1 MKVSELPYE
10 RVSIEEVKEKLPQL
24 VERIRSAKSVEE
36 VLAAREDYR
45 AFQKRFYTNASLAS
59 MRYTINTVDEF
70 YVAENEYY
78 DEIGPEAQ
86 ALAQEY
92 AKAMLESPFRPEL
105 EKKFGTLIF
114 RQAEI
119 ELKSMSPA
127 IIEDMVEEN
136 KVVMEYSKLM
146 AGMDFEFRGETMPR
160 SVLMGFAKSE
170 DRATRKEC
178 YEALGRGLAAHSAEL
193 DDIFDRLVH
202 IRDRMAK
209 KMGYKNFVELGYY
222 RMGRLAY
229 GEEDIKVFREN
240 ILKDIVPVVAKLRL
254 ENAKKLGIEGDFMIY

>member
-10 RVSIEEVKEKLPQL
+10 RVTIEEVKEKLPQL

-105 EKKFGTLIF
+105 EEKLGTLVF
-114 RQAEI
+114 RQWEI
-119 ELKSMSPA
+119 ELVDVMTHEAGHALNAWFTFDNEPFEVQMGMETAETHSMS
-127 IIEDMVEEN
+127 
-136 KVVMEYSKLM
+136 MEFFAWPPTPPNWTTSST
-146 AGMDFEFRGETMPR
+146 AWCT
-160 SVLMGFAKSE
+160 SVTAW
-170 DRATRKEC
+170 RRRWATRTSSS
-178 YEALGRGLAAHSAEL
+178 SATTAWAVWPTA
-193 DDIFDRLVH
+193 RKTS
-202 IRDRMAK
+202 RSSAK
-209 KMGYKNFVELGYY
+209 
-222 RMGRLAY
+222 
-229 GEEDIKVFREN
+229 IS
-240 ILKDIVPVVAKLRL
+240 
-254 ENAKKLGIEGDFMIY
+254 